1 MDPIDLRHLPDDGG
15 AAISELVA
23 TTPERPLYVRVGADD
38 AASVSLLSKLG
49 FVEVSRTASAAAGH
63 GRTAEEIV
71 LALPP
76 TLE

>member
-15 AAISELVA
+15 ATISELVA
-23 TTPERPLYVRVGADD
+23 TTAERPLYVRVGADD
-38 AASVSLLSKLG
+38 DASASLLSKLG
-49 FVEVSRTASAAAGH
+49 FIEVSRTTSSVPGSE
-63 GRTAEEIV
+63 RTAEEIV